1 MNKTYHFDV
10 PCYDEQNAY
19 INLWLSRPEALRI
32 VQNIIGWF
40 ADNDPENADGDILV
54 TLGGKLT
61 EYDEDEKS

>member
-10 PCYDEQNAY
+10 PCYDKQNAHV
-19 INLWLSRPEALRI
+19 NLWLSRSEALR
-32 VQNIIGWF
+32 VMQNILGWL
-40 ADNDPENADGDILV
+40 ADNDPKNADGDILV